1 MGFLSVLINA
11 VAAFLFYITGHLA
24 LMILA
29 IIAVFG
35 NFWSWR
41 VLRNEAQAAPKWIIW
56 INLVFTII
64 GIVLLFTGL
73 TAYYDI

>member
-1 MGFLSVLINA
+1 MGFLSVLISA
-11 VAAFLFYITGHLA
+11 VAAFLFYIAGQLA

-29 IIAVFG
+29 IILVFC
-35 NFWSWR
+35 NFWSWQ
-41 VLRNEAQAAPKWIIW
+41 VLRNEAQTAPNWIKW

-73 TAYYDI
+73 NMIYK